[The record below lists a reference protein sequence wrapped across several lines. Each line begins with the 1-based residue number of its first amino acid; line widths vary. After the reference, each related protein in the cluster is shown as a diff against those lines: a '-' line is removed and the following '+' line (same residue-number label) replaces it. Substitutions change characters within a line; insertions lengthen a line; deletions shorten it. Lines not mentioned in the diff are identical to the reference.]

1 MSDARLLF
9 ASALAVPVAFVLLVL
24 VPAGTPDFALPM
36 NLDALV
42 AVSGLLVLILGPFAW
57 GITGYATV
65 VALWGRRDLALAER
79 RLLLVTLG
87 VLVAFLFVLTSE
99 RTETA
104 IAWWL
109 D

>member
-1 MSDARLLF
+1 MSDARLLL
-9 ASALAVPVAFVLLVL
+9 ASALAVPTAFVLLVL

-42 AVSGLLVLILGPFAW
+42 GLGGLLVLVLGPFVW
-57 GITGYATV
+57 GVTGCATV
-65 VALWGRRDLALAER
+65 VALWVRRDMTIAER

-87 VLVAFLFVLTSE
+87 VLIAFLFVLTSE
-99 RTETA
+99 RSEAA

>member
-1 MSDARLLF
+1 MSDARLLL
-9 ASALAVPVAFVLLVL
+9 ASALAVPTAFVLLVL

-42 AVSGLLVLILGPFAW
+42 GLGGMLVLVLGPFVW
-57 GITGYATV
+57 GLAGCATV
-65 VALWGRRDLALAER
+65 AALWSRREMPYAER
-79 RLLLVTLG
+79 RLHLVTVAALLG
-87 VLVAFLFVLTSE
+87 FLVLLTSE
-99 RTETA
+99 TSESA